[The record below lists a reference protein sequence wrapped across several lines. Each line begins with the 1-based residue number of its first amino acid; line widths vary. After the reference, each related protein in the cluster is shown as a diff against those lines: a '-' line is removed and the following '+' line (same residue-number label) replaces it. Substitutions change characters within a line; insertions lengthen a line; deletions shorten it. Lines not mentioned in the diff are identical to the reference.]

1 MRRSEFPRDAVLP
14 HIEYARRAP
23 LRAAGLF
30 TALGAASAL
39 GYVLGL
45 AAAIGVGAL
54 ASATVTVARP
64 VEEAPAGPRSA
75 DPSRFILNAL
85 LVPALDPDSSI
96 LRWVDPRPR
105 LRCGPGTVVRVNGMP
120 LKPGDAVPDAP
131 FELEWWADECHP
143 FGVGGPK
150 LDGGARLT
158 VFREDWGFSATVA
171 PRGMHA
177 VYGGDTVAIR
187 RGMAT
192 YPQCIEDGR
201 PCL

>member
-1 MRRSEFPRDAVLP
+1 MNRSEFPRDAVLP
-14 HIEYARRAP
+14 HIDHARRAP

-30 TALGAASAL
+30 TAMGAVSAL
-39 GYVLGL
+39 GYALGL
-45 AAAIGVGAL
+45 AAAIGLGAMV
-54 ASATVTVARP
+54 SATATVARP
-64 VEEAPAGPRSA
+64 VEQVPAGPHGA

-85 LVPALDPDSSI
+85 LVPAIDPDSSI

-131 FELEWWADECHP
+131 FDFEWWADECHP
-143 FGVGGPK
+143 FGVGGPR
-150 LDGGARLT
+150 LEGGAKLT
-158 VFREDWGFSATVA
+158 VYREDFGFSAAVA

-177 VYGGDTVAIR
+177 VYAGDSVPIR

-192 YPQCIEDGR
+192 YPQCLEAGA
-201 PCL
+201 PCN

>member
-1 MRRSEFPRDAVLP
+1 VKRSDFPRDAVLP
-14 HIEYARRAP
+14 HVEYARRAP

-30 TALGAASAL
+30 TAMGAASAL
-39 GYVLGL
+39 GYAIGL
-45 AAAIGVGAL
+45 AAAIGLGAMV
-54 ASATVTVARP
+54 SATIARP
-64 VEEAPAGPRSA
+64 ADPAPAGTRGL

-85 LVPALDPDSSI
+85 LVPALDPDSSL

-105 LRCGPGTVVRVNGMP
+105 LRCGPGTVVRVNGAP

-131 FELEWWADECHP
+131 FDMEWWADECHP
-143 FGVGGPK
+143 FGVGGPR

-158 VFREDWGFSATVA
+158 VYREDWGFSATVA
-171 PRGMHA
+171 PQGMRA
-177 VYGGDTVAIR
+177 VYAGDSVPIR

-192 YPQCIEDGR
+192 YPQCIEVGG

>member
-1 MRRSEFPRDAVLP
+1 VRRSEFPRDAVLP

-39 GYVLGL
+39 GYALGL
-45 AAAIGVGAL
+45 AAAIGLGAMV
-54 ASATVTVARP
+54 STTFARP
-64 VEEAPAGPRSA
+64 ASPQLGAAPKGPDA
-75 DPSRFILNAL
+75 SRFILNAL

-120 LKPGDAVPDAP
+120 LRAGDAVPDAP
-131 FELEWWADECHP
+131 FELDWWADECHP

-150 LDGGARLT
+150 LEGGVRLT
-158 VFREDWGFSATVA
+158 VYREDWGFSATVA
-171 PRGMHA
+171 PRGMQA
-177 VYGGDTVAIR
+177 VYAGESVPVR

-192 YPQCIEDGR
+192 YPQCIEASA
-201 PCL
+201 PCR